1 MLYVSYFHIILYHK
15 YFDINFTKY
24 TLNNNY
30 TQGIH
35 KVDYY
40 LNCHEKKCLN
50 KDTKMSY
57 NYITLT
63 HVGSH
68 LICSIEMKDIVS

>member
-1 MLYVSYFHIILYHK
+1 MHNDMYVHMLTQ
-15 YFDINFTKY
+15 NFT
-24 TLNNNY
+24 
-30 TQGIH
+30 II
-35 KVDYY
+35 D
-40 LNCHEKKCLN
+40 NCHEKCLN

-57 NYITLT
+57 NYITVT